1 MLRISIDQT
10 SAATIGTLF
19 QHQKYLHLRPFIDL
33 NKTAAMSLGIRGVPT
48 TLIIDK
54 HRRLIRKIEGL
65 YDWSSEDNASGL
77 SDYLDEK

>member
-1 MLRISIDQT
+1 
-10 SAATIGTLF
+10 
-19 QHQKYLHLRPFIDL
+19 
-33 NKTAAMSLGIRGVPT
+33 MSLGIRGVPT